1 MPRSST
7 RRGQVLVV
15 DDDPVFCSIVEELL
29 RRQGYQSSIAYSVPE
44 AVEILKEGV
53 PDLVL
58 TDIMMPEED
67 GLELVRSLRQD
78 PSLARVP
85 TVVVSAR
92 VMKDDQRAAL
102 EAGADEFI
110 GKPFTLRHF
119 TELIDGFLTP
129 A

>member
-1 MPRSST
+1 MSRSSA

-15 DDDPVFCSIVEELL
+15 DDDPLFCSIVEEVL

-44 AVEILKEGV
+44 AIEFLKEGV

-67 GLELVRSLRQD
+67 GLELVRSLRRD
-78 PSLARVP
+78 PSLARIP

-92 VMKDDQRAAL
+92 VMEDEQRAAL
-102 EAGADEFI
+102 EAGADDFI
-110 GKPFTLRHF
+110 GKPFTLRNF
-119 TELIDGFLTP
+119 TELIDGFMAP

>member
-1 MPRSST
+1 MSRSSA

-15 DDDPVFCSIVEELL
+15 DDDPLFCSIVEEVL

-44 AVEILKEGV
+44 AIEFLKEGV

-67 GLELVRSLRQD
+67 GLELVRSLRRD
-78 PSLARVP
+78 PSLARIP

-92 VMKDDQRAAL
+92 VMEDEQRAAL

-110 GKPFTLRHF
+110 GKPFTLRNF
-119 TELIDGFLTP
+119 TELIDGFMAP